1 MAFHYITSDNFF
13 VPENSKDYFGLDTET
28 SGLDPIQDDLRLL
41 SISTL
46 QDQYV
51 YDIYTMTSNEYNDI
65 NNFLIE
71 NKFFIHNALFDVP
84 FLMQVFDFDYLTCVD
99 TMILYQAILRQTYP
113 DSRSTIKY
121 PKSLK
126 ALMKVLFNKDISK
139 LEQVSDWSNPNLT
152 KEQIEYAALD
162 AFYVLMIGNKL
173 IKHEAASTK
182 NFKISM
188 KAINA
193 LSRIKR
199 NGIYIDTPKLNTL
212 ISEWQAKVD
221 ESFEKCCEIFH
232 DININS
238 SKQLGEWIE
247 NKVDT
252 SKWERTATGKLV
264 TDADAIK
271 AHVKDL
277 PELEPLLTYKKYNKY
292 LSTYGDNIKKFIVGG
307 RLHPSYTL
315 GYTDTGRLSSMQPNI
330 QNFPRE
336 QWYRELFIPEPIFFS
351 FMPNFGRT
359 FVCADFS
366 QVEVRVAAILSGEEN
381 MLKAYREGKDLYKH
395 TASLLFQKPEQDI
408 TKEERQRAKA
418 VVLGLQFGMGAK
430 TLCKYA
436 LNYGVNLTEEESD
449 TLVTRYKEA
458 YPKLNLW
465 QIQTTA
471 LARETMETKTV
482 CGLKRRL
489 SEDNY
494 YTCSLN
500 TPVQGS
506 AAEVILVALTALDK
520 YIEDNPILE
529 GTKIVA
535 TVHDEILVECFIN
548 NAVTIKTALENIMHK
563 AFVYV
568 FENIG
573 IKGADHNIVEAHIGK
588 NWAEAK

>member
-1 MAFHYITSDNFF
+1 MAFHYITRDNFF

-28 SGLDPIQDDLRLL
+28 SGLTPLKDHIRLVQISDLKY
-41 SISTL
+41 
-46 QDQYV
+46 QYI
-51 YDIYTMTSNEYNDI
+51 YDLYNLTYDERI
-65 NNFLIE
+65 KLGNFIKQ

-84 FLMQVFDFDYLTCVD
+84 FLMDELAVGYINCVD
-99 TMILYQAILRQTYP
+99 TMVLYQAILRATYP

-121 PKSLK
+121 PKTLK

-139 LEQVSDWSNPNLT
+139 LEQVSDWTQKYLT
-152 KEQIEYAALD
+152 KEQINYAALD

-173 IKHEAASTK
+173 IKHEAAKTL
-182 NFKISM
+182 NFKLTM

-193 LSRIKR
+193 LSRMR
-199 NGIYIDTPKLNTL
+199 LNGIKLDIGGLDKL
-212 ISEWQAKVD
+212 IKEWQHKVD
-221 ESFEKCCEIFH
+221 ESMKKCCEIFH

-247 NKVDT
+247 SKVDT
-252 SKWERTATGKLV
+252 SEWERTATGKLV
-264 TDADAIK
+264 TDADALK
-271 AHVKDL
+271 SHVKDL
-277 PELEPLLTYKKYNKY
+277 PELEPLITYKKYNKY
-292 LSTYGDNIKKFIVGG
+292 LSTYGDSILKFIFPDG
-307 RLHPSYTL
+307 RIHPSYTL

-336 QWYRELFIPEPIFFS
+336 EWYRKLFVPEET
-351 FMPNFGRT
+351 NV

-395 TASLLFQKPEQDI
+395 TASLLFRKPEQDI

-418 VVLGLQFGMGAK
+418 VVLGLQFGMGSK

-436 LNYGVNLTEEESD
+436 LNYGVNLTEEESE

-471 LARETMETKTV
+471 LARETMQIKTV
-482 CGLKRRL
+482 GGLSRRL

-506 AAEVILVALTALDK
+506 AAEVILSALCALDT
-520 YIEDNPILE
+520 YLYDHGIPA
-529 GTKIVA
+529 KIVA
-535 TVHDEILVECFIN
+535 TVHDEVLVEVEKDFTDTVC
-548 NAVTIKTALENIMHK
+548 KALENIMWK
-563 AFVYV
+563 AFRFI
-568 FENIG
+568 FEKQG
-573 IKGADHNIVEAHIGK
+573 IRGADYNIVEAHAGK
-588 NWAEAK
+588 SWYDAK